1 VTRAIKV
8 RGIKPKQELK
18 VNARL
23 VVATRLEELLSWRTS
38 LEDARLVRDLHDM
51 RISAKRLRYALEM
64 FDVCFPDL
72 DRSLRD
78 LTELQE
84 FLGDIHD
91 LDVLADLFRARM
103 ASRQVVLETRAA
115 EIMGSS
121 ASMPEKSASLRQLL
135 SSNARDKQ
143 TQGVMGLLGEKIWQ
157 RQRRFERLQKRWGA
171 GKLDQLALNIHQAT
185 NVISDTRIEDE
196 NAAHPEQHLLELPG

>member
-1 VTRAIKV
+1 
-8 RGIKPKQELK
+8 
-18 VNARL
+18 
-23 VVATRLEELLSWRTS
+23 
-38 LEDARLVRDLHDM
+38 
-51 RISAKRLRYALEM
+51 
-64 FDVCFPDL
+64 
-72 DRSLRD
+72 
-78 LTELQE
+78 
-84 FLGDIHD
+84 
-91 LDVLADLFRARM
+91 M

-143 TQGVMGLLGEKIWQ
+143 NQGLMGLLGEKIWQ

-185 NVISDTRIEDE
+185 NVFSDTPLEDE
-196 NAAHPEQHLLELPG
+196 NVAHPDRHLLEPPE

>member
-1 VTRAIKV
+1 MTRAIGV
-8 RGIKPKQELK
+8 RGIRPKQSLK

-38 LEDARLVRDLHDM
+38 LEDARLVQDLHDM
-51 RISAKRLRYALEM
+51 RIAAKRLRYALEM
-64 FDVCFPDL
+64 FDVCFPGL

-103 ASRQVVLETRAA
+103 ASQQAALEKSAA

-121 ASMPEKSASLRQLL
+121 ASMTDKSVALRQLL

-157 RQRRFERLQKRWGA
+157 RQRNFDRLQKRWGA

-185 NVISDTRIEDE
+185 NLLPDTQIEDE
-196 NAAHPEQHLLELPG
+196 NAEDPEQQLLELPE